1 VIFVQQIDER
11 SLLAAGWLG
20 RAVFE
25 DDSPCFLTR
34 FLRRVVVDEI
44 TAFIRNADRGGAS
57 GLLETA
63 RLAAARGSEPVM
75 ADSGEF
81 ILQVCPA
88 PEDDAGELAE
98 TTRWLRAELLDLDI
112 REASLLPDEDV
123 PSGAK
128 GVAAVAGW
136 LLVEL
141 GPEALRA
148 VLAKVAD
155 WVTRNGRVVEV
166 SYGGDTLKLGR
177 ATREQ
182 QEKVIDGWLARH
194 PAGS

>member
-1 VIFVQQIDER
+1 
-11 SLLAAGWLG
+11 
-20 RAVFE
+20 
-25 DDSPCFLTR
+25 
-34 FLRRVVVDEI
+34 
-44 TAFIRNADRGGAS
+44 
-57 GLLETA
+57 
-63 RLAAARGSEPVM
+63 
-75 ADSGEF
+75 
-81 ILQVCPA
+81 VCPV

-98 TTRWLRAELLDLDI
+98 LTGWLRAELLDLDL
-112 REASLLPDEDV
+112 EAVEQVSGKNV

-136 LLVEL
+136 LAVQL

-155 WVTRNGRVVEV
+155 WVTRNDRVVEV

-182 QEKVIDGWLARH
+182 QEKIIDGWLGRH
-194 PAGS
+194 SPGS

>member
-1 VIFVQQIDER
+1 
-11 SLLAAGWLG
+11 
-20 RAVFE
+20 
-25 DDSPCFLTR
+25 
-34 FLRRVVVDEI
+34 
-44 TAFIRNADRGGAS
+44 
-57 GLLETA
+57 
-63 RLAAARGSEPVM
+63 M

-81 ILQVCPA
+81 ILQICPA

-98 TTRWLRAELLDLDI
+98 TTGWLRAELLDLDV
-112 REASLLPDEDV
+112 RGVGLLPDEDV

-166 SYGGDTLKLGR
+166 SYGGDTLKLER

-182 QEKVIDGWLARH
+182 QEKIIDGWLARH
-194 PAGS
+194 PADS